1 MRSAGWDLRCRK
13 RNEGGLG
20 VDIFTYRDERRLF
33 ALISIIIVAA
43 VFALLQINAQRTG
56 TVSPIATVMSSIFG
70 FAQTAVSA
78 TVGGARTLGTTV
90 VALPR
95 LERENA
101 RLRARNR
108 RLIEENA
115 RLHELAA
122 AYAAETDV
130 RPVVDLYHG
139 VEARVIGFP
148 PENES
153 RAVTI
158 DKGSRSGVR
167 GDEGVV
173 AGDGVVG
180 RVVAVTPFSSTVL
193 LATDYTSRIP
203 AVVQRGRWWGI
214 ARGNL
219 GSVVVEYIPQDAPLR
234 VGDVVVTGEGRSFH
248 SGVPIGTVTAIER
261 GDATLYQTAVLKTSV
276 DLGALDRVV
285 VISK

>member
-1 MRSAGWDLRCRK
+1 
-13 RNEGGLG
+13 
-20 VDIFTYRDERRLF
+20 
-33 ALISIIIVAA
+33 
-43 VFALLQINAQRTG
+43 
-56 TVSPIATVMSSIFG
+56 MSSVFG
-70 FAQTAVSA
+70 FAQSAVSA
-78 TVGGARTLGTTV
+78 MLGGARTLGTTV
-90 VALPR
+90 VSLPR
-95 LERENA
+95 LESENG
-101 RLRARNR
+101 RLRARNQQ
-108 RLIEENA
+108 LIEENA
-115 RLHELAA
+115 RLHELAV

-130 RPVVDLYHG
+130 RPIVDLYHG
-139 VEARVIGFP
+139 IEARVVGFP

-158 DKGSRSGVR
+158 DAGSRAGVR
-167 GDEGVV
+167 RDAGVV
-173 AGDGVVG
+173 AADGVVG

-234 VGDVVVTGEGRSFH
+234 VGDVVVTGEGRSFR
-248 SGVPIGTVTAIER
+248 SGVPIGIVTSVER

-285 VISK
+285 VVSQ

>member
-1 MRSAGWDLRCRK
+1 MRCRK
-13 RNEGGLG
+13 RTKGGLG
-20 VDIFTYRDERRLF
+20 VEIFTYRDERRLF

-43 VFALLQINAQRTG
+43 ALALLQINAQRTG
-56 TVSPIATVMSSIFG
+56 TVSPIATVLSSVFG
-70 FAQTAVSA
+70 FAQNAVSA
-78 TVGGARTLGTTV
+78 TVGGARAIGTTAV
-90 VALPR
+90 SLPG
-95 LERENA
+95 LQGENA
-101 RLRARNR
+101 RLRARNQ

-122 AYAAETDV
+122 AYAAESDV
-130 RPVVDLYHG
+130 RPVVNLFQG

-158 DKGSRSGVR
+158 DEGSHAGIRR
-167 GDEGVV
+167 DDGVV
-173 AGDGVVG
+173 AADGLVG
-180 RVVAVTPFSSTVL
+180 RIVAVTPFSSTVL

-219 GSVVVEYIPQDAPLR
+219 GSVIVEYIPQDAPLR
-234 VGDVVVTGEGRSFH
+234 VGDVVVSGEGRSFH

-285 VISK
+285 VVTH